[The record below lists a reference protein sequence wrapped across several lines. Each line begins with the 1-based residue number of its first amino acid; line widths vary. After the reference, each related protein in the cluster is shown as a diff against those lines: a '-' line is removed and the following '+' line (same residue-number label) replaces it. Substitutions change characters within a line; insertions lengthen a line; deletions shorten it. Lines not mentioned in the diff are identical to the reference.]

1 MVKFPTVFVAYTL
14 LGYDWLCFVN
24 MSFVVLSGL
33 AVSWL
38 LTRSR

>member
-1 MVKFPTVFVAYTL
+1 MTKFSTVFATYTL
-14 LGYDWLCFVN
+14 LGYDWLCFIN

-33 AVSWL
+33 LISWL